1 MRGTTISQGLRA
13 IFMSEYERDH
23 LWVHVGLFVCLFVCL
38 FVFPLES
45 IGVFFRFKAH
55 ASE

>member
-1 MRGTTISQGLRA
+1 MTVTTISQGLRA
-13 IFMSEYERDH
+13 IFMSEYERNH
-23 LWVHVGLFVCLFVCL
+23 LWAHVCLFVCL

-55 ASE
+55 ARE

>member
-23 LWVHVGLFVCLFVCL
+23 LWVHVGLFVCLFVC
-38 FVFPLES
+38 FS
-45 IGVFFRFKAH
+45 TRINRVFFRFKAH

>member
-1 MRGTTISQGLRA
+1 MRVTTISQGLRA
-13 IFMSEYERDH
+13 IFMSEYEWDH
-23 LWVHVGLFVCLFVCL
+23 LWVHVCVFVCL